1 MPERSKNDRMAGGME
16 QWHEMI
22 NNESVEEKTDPKIMT
37 SSFERQHKLGKN
49 SGFCLALI
57 LNKYSIY

>member
-1 MPERSKNDRMAGGME
+1 MAGGME
-16 QWHEMI
+16 QWHDMI